1 MSRGATPAFRRSLT
15 PLGWLVLAEA
25 VLLISS
31 RWWPANAIPEP
42 ATIAL
47 GLALL
52 AVVALSWRLA
62 PLRVVTADA
71 RWVIAPRVPSG
82 EEVTVGA
89 EIRAGDGLPPC
100 TISAWNPTTRKKE
113 EAVRLRATVEGP
125 ARPTWTV
132 RFPRRGVITL
142 PALWLRSS
150 QPFGVVAVERA
161 LGTSCEVVVLPVVG
175 QLRKALRERLD
186 SWFDELIPTTD
197 AGTDEFDH
205 LRDYRRGDPLRS
217 IHWRASARHRDLL
230 VTERQDPACRRLA
243 IVLDTSG
250 KTAGG
255 VLEGRRFEKL
265 VAATATLAEGC
276 LRRGWQVSIHG
287 GFSPAGLTGE
297 LPRLLEGLAL
307 ATMDGTGVAD
317 CIPAQPAVAVFTA
330 NPTAVPALAVRPLIL
345 SFDDL
350 DTLFRLPARL
360 R

>member
-1 MSRGATPAFRRSLT
+1 MPAVRRHLT

-25 VLLISS
+25 ALLISS

-47 GLALL
+47 GLALV
-52 AVVALSWRLA
+52 AVVLVSWRLA
-62 PLRVVTADA
+62 PRRVLTADA
-71 RWVIAPRVPSG
+71 RWVVASRVPAG
-82 EEVTVGA
+82 DEITVGA

-100 TISAWNPTTRKKE
+100 IIRAWNPATRRTE

-125 ARPTWTV
+125 ARPTWV
-132 RFPRRGVITL
+132 ARFPRRGVITL
-142 PALWLRSS
+142 PPLVLSSS
-150 QPFGVVAVERA
+150 QPFGVVAVERT
-161 LGTSCEVVVLPVVG
+161 LGLGCEVVVLPVVG

-186 SWFDELIPTTD
+186 AWFAELVPTTD
-197 AGTDEFDH
+197 AGSDEFDH
-205 LRDYRRGDPLRS
+205 LRDYRRGDPLRA

-230 VTERQDPACRRLA
+230 VAERQDPACRRLA

-250 KTAGG
+250 RSAGG

-265 VAATATLAEGC
+265 VAATATLAEAC
-276 LRRGWQVSIHG
+276 LRRGWQVSVHG
-287 GFSPAGLTGE
+287 GFSPAGLTGD

-307 ATMDGTGVAD
+307 ATMDGATLAD

-330 NPTAVPALAVRPLIL
+330 NAAEVPALAVSPLVL
-345 SFDDL
+345 GLDDI
-350 DTLFRLPARL
+350 DRLFRLPARL

>member
-1 MSRGATPAFRRSLT
+1 MPAVRRSLT

-25 VLLISS
+25 VVLISS
-31 RWWPANAIPEP
+31 RWWPASAIPEP

-52 AVVALSWRLA
+52 VVVALSWRLA
-62 PLRVVTADA
+62 PLRVVAADA
-71 RWVIAPRVPSG
+71 RWVVAARVPMG
-82 EEVTVGA
+82 DEVTVGA
-89 EIRAGDGLPPC
+89 EIRAGDGDGLPPC
-100 TISAWNPTTRKKE
+100 TISAWNPTTRKRE

-132 RFPRRGVITL
+132 RFPRRGVIAL
-142 PALWLRSS
+142 PPLLLRSS
-150 QPFGVVAVERA
+150 QPFGVIAVERA
-161 LGTSCEVVVLPVVG
+161 LGPGCEVVVLPVVG
-175 QLRKALRERLD
+175 QLRKSLRERLD
-186 SWFDELIPTTD
+186 SWSDELVPTTD
-197 AGTDEFDH
+197 AGSDEFDH
-205 LRDYRRGDPLRS
+205 LRDYRRGDPLRA

-230 VTERQDPACRRLA
+230 VAERQDPACRRLA

-250 KTAGG
+250 RSAGGG

-265 VAATATLAEGC
+265 VAAAATLIDGC
-276 LRRGWQVSIHG
+276 LRRGWQVSVHG
-287 GFSPAGLTGE
+287 GFSPAGLKGD

-307 ATMDGTGVAD
+307 ATMDGTPLVD

-330 NPTAVPALAVRPLIL
+330 TPTDVPALTIRPLVLGI
-345 SFDDL
+345 DDL